1 MDDFRAGTLAAGTVD
16 TGLSASSKLFKIVP
30 SVDRRSCT
38 IEPLTPSLGRRIVA
52 HLTGLDLAR
61 LWKII
66 KDPTHL
72 ETKAGVYAFELV
84 AQIRFGPGTKKI
96 EVEHMGEDGLGDAT
110 TLECMITAVDTT
122 TYNPLDLSEKVILSE
137 KVAYWPTN
145 SNFKGVDGFVG
156 RDGMTSVVGFQVTT
170 NAKGH
175 PMPMS
180 AFKAIRDKVHGKV
193 DVGVGVDVA
202 TLAHIHV
209 VFCVTMGVQEK
220 YERKQV
226 LRKNNNLSDTESAEV
241 ELHCANVSQ
250 YRYVLSEH
258 DEPISEE
265 SKESRV
271 W

>member
-30 SVDRRSCT
+30 SADRRSCT

-84 AQIRFGPGTKKI
+84 AQIRFGLGTKKI

-137 KVAYWPTN
+137 KVAYWPTK
-145 SNFKGVDGFVG
+145 STFSGVDGFVG

-175 PMPMS
+175 PMPKS
-180 AFKAIRDKVHGKV
+180 AFKAIRDKVGG
-193 DVGVGVDVA
+193 GVH
-202 TLAHIHV
+202 THIHV
-209 VFCVTMGVQEK
+209 VFCVTMDVKDK
-220 YERKQV
+220 YEKEQALHFRQG
-226 LRKNNNLSDTESAEV
+226 KNNKLSDKERAEV
-241 ELHCANVSQ
+241 ETHHNNVFQ
-250 YRYVLSEH
+250 YRYVLSED
-258 DEPISEE
+258 DEPISDD
-265 SKESRV
+265 SCRLI
-271 W
+271 